1 MGNLS
6 FVFQKVALAQIWVS
20 EHSLKS
26 AGAFSCTGTWEP
38 TQKANIEWGKYEFS
52 IRRIGIA
59 CRSSR
64 MIPMA
69 PRWTSAKNNPLQQIE
84 VPTCIF
90 PNILLSRQPAVIKLP
105 TLYYKCQWR
114 EWVSPATPIQL
125 GYLGI
130 HLLLS
135 FYPFCFSLGR
145 TWCQES
151 FRPNLD
157 FFWSLFGG
165 LHFCKSSL
173 SYMNAFLGL
182 HWPSFCLAVT
192 KEAWAV
198 WLAPPVPHLRGL
210 ILSYQLCSKWGNSW
224 VPWSK
229 ILVLKTPWR
238 HFCSC
243 TNV

>member
-1 MGNLS
+1 MVCYIPYCCYISEYFLRFCEFVHSPVFLLPLLGEFFNLLCPWWCLQFTTLAMGNLS

-38 TQKANIEWGKYEFS
+38 TQKANIEWGKYEFN

-105 TLYYKCQWR
+105 T
-114 EWVSPATPIQL
+114 
-125 GYLGI
+125 
-130 HLLLS
+130 
-135 FYPFCFSLGR
+135 
-145 TWCQES
+145 
-151 FRPNLD
+151 
-157 FFWSLFGG
+157 
-165 LHFCKSSL
+165 
-173 SYMNAFLGL
+173 
-182 HWPSFCLAVT
+182 
-192 KEAWAV
+192 
-198 WLAPPVPHLRGL
+198 
-210 ILSYQLCSKWGNSW
+210 
-224 VPWSK
+224 
-229 ILVLKTPWR
+229 
-238 HFCSC
+238 
-243 TNV
+243 

>member
-157 FFWSLFGG
+157 FFLVSLWRTTLLQVFFVIYECLPG
-165 LHFCKSSL
+165 SSL
-173 SYMNAFLGL
+173 TQFLPG
-182 HWPSFCLAVT
+182 SD
-192 KEAWAV
+192 K
-198 WLAPPVPHLRGL
+198 RGL
-210 ILSYQLCSKWGNSW
+210 GSLAGSSSSPSQRFDSLL
-224 VPWSK
+224 PA
-229 ILVLKTPWR
+229 L
-238 HFCSC
+238 
-243 TNV
+243 